1 MKTVLALAVFAGL
14 ALNAAAQKKPDFSGE
29 WTLNHE
35 KSKFGENY
43 NAPAKWVDVIRHQEP
58 EISIDRVELGNAGK
72 LTSKLRYSS
81 TGGECVNEIR
91 GNSVRSVVRWEG
103 AALHLH
109 HVTKFNSAEITLDDS
124 WSLSP
129 DGKTLTVARH
139 FQGPD
144 FTADLQLV
152 FDKTGR

>member
-1 MKTVLALAVFAGL
+1 MKTVLALAIFSGL
-14 ALNAAAQKKPDFSGE
+14 ALNAVAQKKPDFSGE

-43 NAPAKWVDVIRHQEP
+43 HAPAKWVDVIRHKEP
-58 EISIDRVELGNAGK
+58 EISIDRLELGNAGK

-81 TGGECVNEIR
+81 ADSECVNEIR
-91 GNSVRSVVRWEG
+91 GNSVRSVVRWESET
-103 AALHLH
+103 LYLR
-109 HVTKFNSAEITLDDS
+109 HVTKFKAAEITLDDR

-144 FTADLQLV
+144 FTADQQVV
-152 FDKTGR
+152 FDKTGQ

>member
-1 MKTVLALAVFAGL
+1 MLPRRRSRIFPA
-14 ALNAAAQKKPDFSGE
+14 SGPS
-29 WTLNHE
+29 TTRRA
-35 KSKFGENY
+35 SFGENY
-43 NAPAKWVDVIRHQEP
+43 TAPAKWVDVIRHQEP

-81 TGGECVNEIR
+81 AGGECVNEIR

-103 AALHLH
+103 AALCLR
-109 HVTKFNSAEITLDDS
+109 HVTKFKSTEITLDDR

-129 DGKTLTVARH
+129 DGKLLTVARH

-144 FTADLQLV
+144 FTADQQLV
-152 FDKTGR
+152 FDKTGQ